1 MKKGLTMLVA
11 AMVITGLICVIGSA
25 AAATNIWVESN
36 VKGVGHLTSEY
47 EVDTQYG
54 IANGIEMQ
62 ELESGSGLVTKQKW
76 TLEVNPQSV
85 VAPGPFGIL
94 PVVGCI
100 EGLIEEKEFDV
111 EYFPITYQNH
121 SYDQKWM
128 EKKCVKNYDLGA
140 VTDANFI
147 QCEKLQKK
155 ESVETYGNG
164 VIMDQIWPLPG
175 IIPIIGGIPQVIW
188 WGEPS
193 LVQTVSADV
202 LGISHI
208 GFSAKD
214 PNQHHHTIAYGREE
228 TIGQFSIEKTIEIK
242 SNCWT
247 PQIGDWLGCP

>member
-11 AMVITGLICVIGSA
+11 AMVIFGLISVIGSA
-25 AAATNIWVESN
+25 AAATNVWVESN

-47 EVDTQYG
+47 EVDTEYG
-54 IANGIEMQ
+54 IANGVEMQ
-62 ELESGSGLVTKQKW
+62 ELESGSGLVTKQTW
-76 TLEVNPQSV
+76 TLEVNPIGKNYTAQGGEV
-85 VAPGPFGIL
+85 CL
-94 PVVGCI
+94 

-155 ESVETYGNG
+155 ESVVTYGNG
-164 VIMDQIWPLPG
+164 VLLDSTWSRPRDLQNPTHIELQEG
-175 IIPIIGGIPQVIW
+175 V
-188 WGEPS
+188 PS
-193 LVQTVSADV
+193 IVQTVSADV

-208 GFSAKD
+208 GFAAKD
-214 PNQHHHTIAYGREE
+214 PTEHHHTIAYGREE
-228 TIGQFSIEKTIEIK
+228 TIGQFQIEKTIEIK
-242 SNCWT
+242 LTCRDA
-247 PQIGDWLGCP
+247 QIGDWLGCP

>member
-11 AMVITGLICVIGSA
+11 AMVIFGLICVIGSA
-25 AAATNIWVESN
+25 AAASYIWVESN

-47 EVDTQYG
+47 EVDTEYG

-76 TLEVNPQSV
+76 TLEVNPV
-85 VAPGPFGIL
+85 NGTTVDEC
-94 PVVGCI
+94 V

-128 EKKCVKNYDLGA
+128 EKKCVKNYDIGA
-140 VTDANFI
+140 VTDANFV

-155 ESVETYGNG
+155 ETVVTYGDG
-164 VIMDQIWPLPG
+164 VDALGLVAGPELSIM
-175 IIPIIGGIPQVIW
+175 
-188 WGEPS
+188 
-193 LVQTVSADV
+193 QTVSADV

-208 GFSAKD
+208 GFAAKD
-214 PNQHHHTIAYGREE
+214 PGNHHHTIAYGKEE
-228 TIGQFSIEKTIEIK
+228 TIGQFQIEKTIEIGL
-242 SNCWT
+242 NCT
-247 PQIGDWLGCP
+247 QPGLGDWLGCP

>member
-1 MKKGLTMLVA
+1 MLVA
-11 AMVITGLICVIGSA
+11 AMVIFGLICVIGSA

-47 EVDTQYG
+47 EVDTEYG

-76 TLEVNPQSV
+76 TLEVNPM
-85 VAPGPFGIL
+85 GIEYGTNAEVCL
-94 PVVGCI
+94 

-128 EKKCVKNYDLGA
+128 EKKCVKNYDIGA
-140 VTDANFI
+140 VTDANFV

-155 ESVETYGNG
+155 ETVVTYGNG
-164 VIMDQIWPLPG
+164 VAGTPGQWEWDWNVWP
-175 IIPIIGGIPQVIW
+175 PIIWIP
-188 WGEPS
+188 GTAG
-193 LVQTVSADV
+193 LVAGPELSIMQTVTADV

-208 GFSAKD
+208 GFAAKD
-214 PNQHHHTIAYGREE
+214 PANHHHTIAYGKEE
-228 TIGQFSIEKTIEIK
+228 TIGQFQIEKTIEIGR
-242 SNCWT
+242 NCS
-247 PQIGDWLGCP
+247 QEGLGDWLGCP

>member
-1 MKKGLTMLVA
+1 MKKGLTILVA
-11 AMVITGLICVIGSA
+11 AMVIFGLIGVIGSA

-36 VKGVGHLTSEY
+36 VKGVGFLNSEY
-47 EVDTQYG
+47 EVDTEYG

-76 TLEVNPQSV
+76 TLEVNPMGNIYNC
-85 VAPGPFGIL
+85 ANGNL
-94 PVVGCI
+94 KEDGCKACL

-140 VTDANFI
+140 VTDANFV

-155 ESVETYGNG
+155 ESVVTYGDG
-164 VIMDQIWPLPG
+164 VEMDQEWLNHSQPVELEAG
-175 IIPIIGGIPQVIW
+175 T
-188 WGEPS
+188 PS

-208 GFSAKD
+208 GFAAKD
-214 PNQHHHTIAYGREE
+214 PKQHHHTIAYGKEE
-228 TIGQFSIEKTIEIK
+228 TIGQFQIEKTIEIK
-242 SNCWT
+242 LTCKDY
-247 PQIGDWLGCP
+247 QIGDWLGCP

>member
-36 VKGVGHLTSEY
+36 VKGVGFLNSEY
-47 EVDTQYG
+47 EVDTEYG

-76 TLEVNPQSV
+76 TLEVNPMGKIYNCPDGRLIESCT
-85 VAPGPFGIL
+85 ACL
-94 PVVGCI
+94 

-155 ESVETYGNG
+155 ESVVTYGNG
-164 VIMDQIWPLPG
+164 VWMDQVWPIPANKTYVRLAPG
-175 IIPIIGGIPQVIW
+175 T
-188 WGEPS
+188 PS

-208 GFSAKD
+208 GFAAKD
-214 PNQHHHTIAYGREE
+214 PNQHRHTIAYGKEE
-228 TIGQFSIEKTIEIK
+228 TIGQFQIEKTIEIK
-242 SNCWT
+242 LNCST
-247 PQIGDWLGCP
+247 AQIGDWLGCP